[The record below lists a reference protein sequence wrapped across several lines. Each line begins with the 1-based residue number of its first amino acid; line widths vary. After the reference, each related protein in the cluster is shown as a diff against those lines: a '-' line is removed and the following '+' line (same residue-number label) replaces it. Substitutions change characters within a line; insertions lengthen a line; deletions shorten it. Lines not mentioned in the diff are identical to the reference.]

1 MLTMT
6 KQIDHLKI
14 LYKQILATSIEIKKL
29 IERDN
34 YDEALSREAHKTQLI
49 EKVNFVKNSFK
60 MTDFESST
68 LKKII
73 EDIQKQENENLAKLK
88 ELKADVAL
96 KLKSLNAKNK
106 IANKYAGNIEPQEG
120 SILDFSE

>member
-1 MLTMT
+1 MT
-6 KQIDHLKI
+6 KQFDHLKI
-14 LYKQILATSIEIKKL
+14 LYKQILATSVEIKKL
-29 IERDN
+29 IERNN

>member
-1 MLTMT
+1 MT
-6 KQIDHLKI
+6 KQFDHLKI
-14 LYKQILATSIEIKKL
+14 LYKQILAISVEIKKL

-73 EDIQKQENENLAKLK
+73 EDIQKQENENLAKLQ

-96 KLKSLNAKNK
+96 KLKSLNVKNK

>member
-1 MLTMT
+1 MT
-6 KQIDHLKI
+6 KQFDHLKI
-14 LYKQILATSIEIKKL
+14 LYKQILAISVEIKKL

-120 SILDFSE
+120 SILDFSV